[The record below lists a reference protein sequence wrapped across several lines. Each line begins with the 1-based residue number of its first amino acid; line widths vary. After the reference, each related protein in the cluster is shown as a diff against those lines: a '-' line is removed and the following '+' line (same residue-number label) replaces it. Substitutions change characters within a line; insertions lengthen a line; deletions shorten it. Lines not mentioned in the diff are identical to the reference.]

1 MQESTDNVGVGTTV
15 VSDQNGTGGL
25 IQCEGSPQFGG
36 QHGLSQNQVSSM
48 VTAGTKHYKSNLDQ
62 VGDTSNAQSIDQALR
77 LYNSGHMNA
86 DSLIDPAAR
95 PPAMSRISSSV
106 CREPRLSYI
115 DAIRDRALDGQIVDI
130 PPVCGVSFLFAYF
143 VLNGVATPSKPLY
156 IAAACTI

>member
-1 MQESTDNVGVGTTV
+1 MQESTGNVGVGTTV
-15 VSDQNGTGGL
+15 VSDGNGTGGL
-25 IQCEGSPQFGG
+25 LQCEGSPQFGG

-48 VTAGTKHYKSNLDQ
+48 VTAGTKQYKSNLDQ
-62 VGDTSNAQSIDQALR
+62 VGDASNEQSIDQALR

-86 DSLIDPAAR
+86 DSLSDPCGATASNVSD
-95 PPAMSRISSSV
+95 M
-106 CREPRLSYI
+106 EPRLSYI

-130 PPVCGVSFLFAYF
+130 HPGCDVSFLFAYF